1 MLLYWFVGFFIPDIK
16 KIVLDEVALAVK
28 LLFRIVDKFLENLS
42 LVLDFMP
49 EDLYFLSIF
58 VQINFQFLFFNFL
71 QNSSQVILNIL
82 PYILH
87 LIHIFSQV
95 VSFNVSYL

>member
-49 EDLYFLSIF
+49 KDLYFLSIL

-71 QNSSQVILNIL
+71 QDSFQVILNIL
-82 PYILH
+82 PDILH
-87 LIHIFSQV
+87 LINIFSQV